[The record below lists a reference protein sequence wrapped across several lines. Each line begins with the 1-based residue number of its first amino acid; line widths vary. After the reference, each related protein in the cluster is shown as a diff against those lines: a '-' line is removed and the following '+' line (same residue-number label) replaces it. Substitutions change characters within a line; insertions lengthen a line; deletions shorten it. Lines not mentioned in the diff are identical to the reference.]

1 MINELMRRR
10 ALLGAGDS
18 LPYDAEISYLQ
29 GDGSAYIDLGVIGDK
44 ETHMHIKFIPTVNSN
59 SDGVCGWRGDNS
71 NSLAI
76 TSSSGVSQRFGSQ
89 SKTTTYSLNVEHE
102 VSINKSGV
110 TIDGSLTSWNQ
121 TASFTTPNTLRLF
134 MVNTSLN
141 KFKGKIIAFNMSSN
155 GTPAFDMIPVR
166 VGQVG
171 YMYDKVS
178 GQLFGNAGS
187 GNFILGNDINT

>member
-1 MINELMRRR
+1 MVSELIRRR
-10 ALLGAGDS
+10 LLMAEG

-29 GDGSAYIDLGVIGDK
+29 GDGSAYIDLGIKGNR
-44 ETHMHIKFIPTVNSN
+44 ETHIYLKFIPTVS
-59 SDGVCGWRGDNS
+59 SAADGVCGWRGDNS

-121 TASFTTPNTLRLF
+121 TASFTTPYTLRLF
-134 MVNTSLN
+134 MVNTSLY
-141 KFKGKIIAFNMSSN
+141 KFKGKIIAFSMLSN
-155 GTPAFDMIPVR
+155 DTPVFDMIPVR
-166 VGQVG
+166 IGQVG

-178 GQLFGNAGS
+178 KQLFGNAGS
-187 GNFILGNDINT
+187 GSFILGNDV